1 VTVRKHNGYYP
12 CPPREQPDFDEV
24 VVFNPANVLPAAS
37 FEFKRRRRVLLW
49 LDDRPDRNMAIL
61 RQFPG
66 CPAHKSLLQE
76 PVYPMRQH
84 CDTCKHGLTM
94 DSNPFG
100 TVRERQKAAREAAAA
115 YGAAVKAAEDTPS
128 DEATVNEAAFER
140 AMAEANKLVEEALVA
155 ANAVK
160 EQLRGQDIK
169 SEDQVG
175 ARVWA
180 ASLSAL

>member
-1 VTVRKHNGYYP
+1 VTVRNHNGYHP

-49 LDDRPDRNMAIL
+49 LDDRPDRNIAIL
-61 RQFPG
+61 KQFPG
-66 CPAHKSLLQE
+66 CPLHKSLLHE
-76 PVYPMRQH
+76 LAYPMRQH
-84 CDTCKHGLTM
+84 CDMCKHGLTM

-100 TVRERQKAAREAAAA
+100 TLKERQKASREAAAA
-115 YGAAVKAAEDTPS
+115 YGAAIKAAEDTPS
-128 DEATVNEAAFER
+128 DEAMEKEAAFER
-140 AMAEANKLVEEALVA
+140 AMVEANKRVEEAHVV
-155 ANAVK
+155 ANAVT

-175 ARVWA
+175 AHACA
-180 ASLSAL
+180 ASLRAV

>member
-1 VTVRKHNGYYP
+1 
-12 CPPREQPDFDEV
+12 V

-49 LDDRPDRNMAIL
+49 LDNRPDRNMSIL
-61 RQFPG
+61 GQFPG

-100 TVRERQKAAREAAAA
+100 TVKERQKAAKEAAAA
-115 YGAAVKAAEDTPS
+115 YSAAVKAAEDAPS
-128 DEATVNEAAFER
+128 DEATVKEAAFER
-140 AMAEANKLVEEALVA
+140 AMVEAKKLVEEAQDA
-155 ANAVK
+155 ANDVK
-160 EQLRGQDIK
+160 EQLKGQDIK
-169 SEDQVG
+169 SEDQVE
-175 ARVWA
+175 ARVFA